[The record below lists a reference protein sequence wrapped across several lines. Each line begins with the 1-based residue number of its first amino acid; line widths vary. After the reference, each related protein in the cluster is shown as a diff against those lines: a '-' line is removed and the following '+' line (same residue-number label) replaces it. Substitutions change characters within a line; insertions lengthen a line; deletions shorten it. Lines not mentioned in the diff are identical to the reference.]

1 MIERKKSKYTSVLQE
16 QHFSGGQRPIT
27 MIRYSGK
34 SEREE
39 APSFPPCLVD
49 FSRLCSRGGF
59 PFISRRSFDYFII
72 IYSTLT
78 SGTAPRVCFDEN
90 VSGSAV
96 VVSVPHVVVYLKV
109 KKTQREREEG
119 RGGGD

>member
-1 MIERKKSKYTSVLQE
+1 
-16 QHFSGGQRPIT
+16 

-72 IYSTLT
+72 IYSTLAAQRPEFVSMRMSRAQLWWWWWCQPVLP
-78 SGTAPRVCFDEN
+78 SGVLESQKDP
-90 VSGSAV
+90 
-96 VVSVPHVVVYLKV
+96 
-109 KKTQREREEG
+109 EREEG
-119 RGGGD
+119 RERGGD